1 MTKKK
6 KLRLTKEE
14 EFQMMKMILD
24 KFALLGVILL
34 ALGVAFLGI
43 GIDVNVGFFVLGIGI
58 VVMLIFAWILIKEIH
73 MLEHK

>member
-1 MTKKK
+1 MVKKK
-6 KLRLTKEE
+6 KLRLTKDE

-34 ALGVAFLGI
+34 SLGI
-43 GIDVNVGFFVLGIGI
+43 ALLAIGTDITIGFGVLGIGV
-58 VVMLIFAWILIKEIH
+58 VVMLIFAWILAKEIH